1 MGFLGG
7 FYLFIL
13 TRGWV
18 LARATQPKTRLG
30 RVAISQNPTQTRGL
44 TSLNLAIR
52 VELLLALSIMITSTH
67 YLSFNLQITWSII
80 SAR

>member
-18 LARATQPKTRLG
+18 VARATQPKTRLG

-44 TSLNLAIR
+44 TSLALCEDPKVIQAWFKNLKE
-52 VELLLALSIMITSTH
+52 V
-67 YLSFNLQITWSII
+67 
-80 SAR
+80 

>member
-7 FYLFIL
+7 FYLFII

-18 LARATQPKTRLG
+18 VARATQPKTRLG

-44 TSLNLAIR
+44 TSLLIA
-52 VELLLALSIMITSTH
+52 LLI
-67 YLSFNLQITWSII
+67 YL
-80 SAR
+80 

>member
-18 LARATQPKTRLG
+18 VARATQPKTRLG

-44 TSLNLAIR
+44 TSLHAPSYKKAFLSLTRDNNYLLVRSMVLA
-52 VELLLALSIMITSTH
+52 MT
-67 YLSFNLQITWSII
+67 
-80 SAR
+80 

>member
-18 LARATQPKTRLG
+18 VARATQPKTRLG
-30 RVAISQNPTQTRGL
+30 RVAMSQNPTQTRGL
-44 TSLNLAIR
+44 TSLVGTKNIP
-52 VELLLALSIMITSTH
+52 SNPGS
-67 YLSFNLQITWSII
+67 
-80 SAR
+80 

>member
-18 LARATQPKTRLG
+18 VARATQPKTRLG

-44 TSLNLAIR
+44 TSLNIKD
-52 VELLLALSIMITSTH
+52 
-67 YLSFNLQITWSII
+67 YF
-80 SAR
+80 

>member
-18 LARATQPKTRLG
+18 VARATQPKIRLG

-44 TSLNLAIR
+44 TSLNLTIAYTITKAINIYWCLR
-52 VELLLALSIMITSTH
+52 SVKHTSPNSPAHNPAL
-67 YLSFNLQITWSII
+67 
-80 SAR
+80 

>member
-1 MGFLGG
+1 MGFLGS

-18 LARATQPKTRLG
+18 VARATQPKTRLG

-44 TSLNLAIR
+44 TSVSGEVGSMAGTSRSSLA
-52 VELLLALSIMITSTH
+52 ATS
-67 YLSFNLQITWSII
+67 
-80 SAR
+80 